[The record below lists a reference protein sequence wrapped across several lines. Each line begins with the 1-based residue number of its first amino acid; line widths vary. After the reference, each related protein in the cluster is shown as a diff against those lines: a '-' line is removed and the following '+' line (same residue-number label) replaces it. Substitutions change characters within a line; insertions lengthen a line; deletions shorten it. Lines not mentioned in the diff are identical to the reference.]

1 MLSSKIFIVNKILRI
16 SSVYPNLIDNLKKNI
31 DYKNLD
37 YEELLKKI
45 FDQKYSVS
53 NNLTKNFN
61 NKGYKCVE
69 VINNINFLQQKWLKK
84 YGLKKSKD
92 NILIQQIKFYK
103 PNIIFIANVDLI
115 SKIKIDELKKLN
127 YIKLIFCFHCAP
139 ISEKMIK
146 NFSNI
151 DFILTCTE
159 DYKKKFL
166 RATGKPVYLMQ
177 HAYSD
182 STGVKY
188 NGKKRDIDVTFI
200 GSLFINKKF
209 HLKRIEIIYD
219 LLKKFDNRFI
229 AINFSNYFFI
239 HLIIFI
245 MKSLLNKDFYKKNLL
260 YKLMFIYFCSNK
272 PIFGTSMF
280 KIFNKSKILVNMHI
294 EDTKYAGNMRLFE
307 GTGSG
312 CLVLTDKKK
321 DLKKLF
327 KLNHELVAYKDKNA
341 LIAKIKFFLKKN
353 IMLSKIAKNGR
364 NKTLKFH
371 NYENRLNILDKI
383 IKKNLLLNN
392 LHKND

>member
-1 MLSSKIFIVNKILRI
+1 
-16 SSVYPNLIDNLKKNI
+16 
-31 DYKNLD
+31 
-37 YEELLKKI
+37 
-45 FDQKYSVS
+45 
-53 NNLTKNFN
+53 
-61 NKGYKCVE
+61 
-69 VINNINFLQQKWLKK
+69 
-84 YGLKKSKD
+84 
-92 NILIQQIKFYK
+92 
-103 PNIIFIANVDLI
+103 
-115 SKIKIDELKKLN
+115 
-127 YIKLIFCFHCAP
+127 
-139 ISEKMIK
+139 
-146 NFSNI
+146 
-151 DFILTCTE
+151 
-159 DYKKKFL
+159 
-166 RATGKPVYLMQ
+166 
-177 HAYSD
+177 
-182 STGVKY
+182 
-188 NGKKRDIDVTFI
+188 
-200 GSLFINKKF
+200 
-209 HLKRIEIIYD
+209 
-219 LLKKFDNRFI
+219 
-229 AINFSNYFFI
+229 
-239 HLIIFI
+239 
-245 MKSLLNKDFYKKNLL
+245 MKSLFNKDFYKKNLL

>member
-1 MLSSKIFIVNKILRI
+1 MNKILRI

>member
-1 MLSSKIFIVNKILRI
+1 MLLSKIFIVNKILRI
-16 SSVYPNLIDNLKKNI
+16 SSVYPNLINNLKKKIN
-31 DYKNLD
+31 YKNLG

-53 NNLTKNFN
+53 NNLTKNFIK
-61 NKGYKCVE
+61 KGYECVE
-69 VINNINFLQQKWLKK
+69 VINNINFLQQKWLKR
-84 YGLKKSKD
+84 YGLKKSNED
-92 NILIQQIKFYK
+92 ILIQQIKFYK

-127 YIKLIFCFHCAP
+127 YIKLIFCSHCAP

-146 NFSNI
+146 NFNNI

-159 DYKKKFL
+159 DYKKKIL

-177 HAYSD
+177 HAYSNE
-182 STGVKY
+182 TVIKY
-188 NGKKRDIDVTFI
+188 NSRKRDIDVTFI
-200 GSLFINKKF
+200 GSLFINKKL
-209 HLKRIEIIYD
+209 HLERIEIIYD

-245 MKSLLNKDFYKKNLL
+245 MKSLFNKDFYKKNLL
-260 YKLMFIYFCSNK
+260 YKLMFVYFFSNK

-280 KIFNKSKILVNMHI
+280 EIFNKSKILVNMHI

-312 CLVLTDKKK
+312 CLLLTDKKK

-327 KLNHELVAYKDKNA
+327 KLNNEIVVYKDKDD
-341 LIAKIKFFLKKN
+341 LITKIKFFLKNN
-353 IMLSKIAKNGR
+353 ITLSRIAKNGR
-364 NKTLKFH
+364 NKTLKSH
-371 NYENRLNILDKI
+371 NYEKRLNILDKI
-383 IKKNLLLNN
+383 IKKNLLLNK
-392 LHKND
+392 HS